1 MRAARIVDLDALLAG
16 KRALDARAAADP
28 TVAARLGT
36 LRVWQASRLARTYAD
51 LRADPRYA
59 AAAEFF
65 LSDVYGCA
73 SRARRDSDLE
83 RAWRYLKRAL
93 PRAVLAILG
102 RALAL
107 DALSEELDLAMA
119 ECMLEKALTAA
130 TYASLYRRVG
140 RADERRRQIDLLIA
154 VGTDLDR
161 VVKRPWIGVALAAA
175 RLPAHAAGVGV
186 LQDFLE
192 RGLAAFQRMQGAQE
206 FLATIRRRETLLLEA
221 LLSGAKQPF
230 DGISAASRESP

>member
-1 MRAARIVDLDALLAG
+1 
-16 KRALDARAAADP
+16 
-28 TVAARLGT
+28 
-36 LRVWQASRLARTYAD
+36 
-51 LRADPRYA
+51 
-59 AAAEFF
+59 
-65 LSDVYGCA
+65 
-73 SRARRDSDLE
+73 
-83 RAWRYLKRAL
+83 
-93 PRAVLAILG
+93 VLAILG

-230 DGISAASRESP
+230 DGLSAASRESP